1 MGFLCLYRYYRFLGM
16 PLVQSIRLARH
27 HRMHV
32 S

>member
-1 MGFLCLYRYYRFLGM
+1 MGFLCLYRYYRFIGM
-16 PLVQSIRLARH
+16 PFAQSIRLARH